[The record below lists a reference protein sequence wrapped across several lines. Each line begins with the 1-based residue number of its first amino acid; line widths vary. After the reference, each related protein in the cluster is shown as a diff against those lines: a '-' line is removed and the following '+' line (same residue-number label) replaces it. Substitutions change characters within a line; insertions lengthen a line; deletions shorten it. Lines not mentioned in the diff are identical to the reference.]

1 MVKHP
6 FVVGFLVAELP
17 KMELKREEHDIKQC
31 PLPEESYA
39 FPPCIDTNSW
49 EIQALKDSQLE
60 MSNFTAEQRLNAI
73 NISRSL
79 AMAYVM
85 DQVQRFS
92 IISSLLLSFFFF
104 LFYFLGVGDGISNI
118 GLYDT
123 YGSTMGQQ
131 VIDSICYV
139 SLIFVFLMNVAV
151 LALAY

>member
-39 FPPCIDTNSW
+39 LPPCIDTKSW
-49 EIQALKDSQLE
+49 EIHALKDSQLE
-60 MSNFTAEQRLNAI
+60 MSKFTAEQRLNAN

-92 IISSLLLSFFFF
+92 IISSLLVSFFFF
-104 LFYFLGVGDGISNI
+104 FFLCRGWNFKHWFVRYLSK
-118 GLYDT
+118 Y
-123 YGSTMGQQ
+123 YGTQ
-131 VIDSICYV
+131 VIDSIWYV
-139 SLIFVFLMNVAV
+139 SLIFFFLMIVAV
-151 LALAY
+151 LAVAY